1 MVPVLTSKLPYC
13 ALLKIRSIQFF
24 MAKHTL
30 FICKS
35 CFIAVDQPYF
45 EGQTG
50 GEILLKNL
58 TKLYG
63 DWPLAES
70 FDIQTVRCMSI
81 CQHPCSAAVSGSHK
95 TAFAFGDLSPFESA
109 APLLKFAEQY
119 FHSEGGIVSQVRQPK
134 QLRKKIVARIP
145 ALAER
150 EPE

>member
-1 MVPVLTSKLPYC
+1 
-13 ALLKIRSIQFF
+13 

-58 TKLYG
+58 TKLHG
-63 DWPLAES
+63 QWALAES
-70 FDIQTVRCMSI
+70 FKFETVRCMSI

-109 APLLKFAEQY
+109 EPLLKFAEQY
-119 FHSEGGIVSQVRQPK
+119 LHSEGGIVSQVRQPK

-145 ALAER
+145 ALTEGSEDA
-150 EPE
+150 